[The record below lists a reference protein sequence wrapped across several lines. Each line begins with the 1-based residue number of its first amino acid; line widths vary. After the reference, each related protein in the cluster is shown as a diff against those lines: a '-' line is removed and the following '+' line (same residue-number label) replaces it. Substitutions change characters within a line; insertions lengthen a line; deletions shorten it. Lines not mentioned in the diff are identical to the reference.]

1 MKDKWFQAYIAGV
14 HTTVFGLKPP
24 RDKMV
29 VESTVELSPSEL
41 QGTHIHH
48 NMNLSG
54 PLVWAKEIRPVR
66 RRWTCQGSLRRR

>member
-14 HTTVFGLKPP
+14 HTTVFGLKPA

-41 QGTHIHH
+41 LQWFKAPT
-48 NMNLSG
+48 
-54 PLVWAKEIRPVR
+54 PTPQRCA
-66 RRWTCQGSLRRR
+66 